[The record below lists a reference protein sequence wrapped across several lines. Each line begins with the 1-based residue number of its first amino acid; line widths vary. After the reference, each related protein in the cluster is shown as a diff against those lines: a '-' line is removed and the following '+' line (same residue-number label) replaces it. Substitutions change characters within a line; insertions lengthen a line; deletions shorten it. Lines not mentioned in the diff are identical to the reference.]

1 MEGKIMGR
9 RKGSKNKKPAID
21 PLHAVMT
28 NEERLDFLASLIVDR
43 IEQDQANGRELLAK
57 IGAQDE
63 QKLA

>member
-1 MEGKIMGR
+1 MGR
-9 RKGSKNKKPAID
+9 RKGSKNKKPTID
-21 PLHAVMT
+21 PLHTVMT

>member
-1 MEGKIMGR
+1 MGR

-21 PLHAVMT
+21 PLHTVMT
-28 NEERLDFLASLIVDR
+28 NEERLDFLASLIVSR
-43 IEQDQANGRELLAK
+43 IEEDQANGRNLITK

>member
-1 MEGKIMGR
+1 MSR
-9 RKGSKNKKPAID
+9 RKGSKNKKPVID
-21 PLHAVMT
+21 PLHTVMT

>member
-1 MEGKIMGR
+1 MSR
-9 RKGSKNKKPAID
+9 RKGSKNKKPVID
-21 PLHAVMT
+21 PLHTVMT

-63 QKLA
+63 RKLA